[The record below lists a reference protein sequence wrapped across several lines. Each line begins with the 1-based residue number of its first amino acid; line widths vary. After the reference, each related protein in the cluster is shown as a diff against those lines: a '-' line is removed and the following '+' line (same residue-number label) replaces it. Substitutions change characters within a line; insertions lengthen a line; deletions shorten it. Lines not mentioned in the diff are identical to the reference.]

1 MPSGTAQRPG
11 DVVKS
16 YSGQTVEVINTD
28 AEGRL
33 VLADLLWYCQQ
44 KYDPRFMI
52 DLATLTGAMVI
63 SLGHD
68 YAGFFSNNDD
78 LAQKL
83 NAAGEA
89 SGDKCW
95 RMPLA
100 DEYDKQIKS
109 DIADM
114 KNVGGRPGG
123 AITAAHFI
131 KRFVNDKPWA
141 HLDIAGTAW
150 STKDAPTVPKG
161 ATGYGVRLL
170 NRLVADNYEG

>member
-1 MPSGTAQRPG
+1 MLG
-11 DVVKS
+11 
-16 YSGQTVEVINTD
+16 
-28 AEGRL
+28 
-33 VLADLLWYCQQ
+33 DLLWYCQQ
-44 KYDPRFMI
+44 KHDPRFMI

-63 SLGHD
+63 SLGHE
-68 YAGFFSNNDD
+68 YAGFFSNDD
-78 LAQKL
+78 ELAQKL
-83 NAAGEA
+83 HAAGVA

-95 RMPLA
+95 RMPLH
-100 DEYDKQIKS
+100 DDYDKGIKS

-150 STKDAPTVPKG
+150 STKDTATVPKG

-170 NRLVADNYEG
+170 NRLVADHYEG